1 MFDASAKLPSFCQLG
16 PGNYIYF
23 SFGRFTL
30 RTPESTMFLHLN
42 FMSITPLKRKNEV
55 FTNYRRVT
63 FRVLEER
70 TTIFHLD
77 GTVLNATQQR
87 EQGLK
92 TDQFVVLRTASE

>member
-1 MFDASAKLPSFCQLG
+1 
-16 PGNYIYF
+16 
-23 SFGRFTL
+23 
-30 RTPESTMFLHLN
+30 
-42 FMSITPLKRKNEV
+42 MSITPLKRKNEV